1 MDNYHTL
8 SNYKGAE
15 GLYCPTAWEL
25 KSKMIKFLYSRNFRK
40 FSQILIKNKMKQNFL
55 IFNEIHHFYII
66 QVLDWDLK

>member
-25 KSKMIKFLYSRNFRK
+25 KSKRIKFFI
-40 FSQILIKNKMKQNFL
+40 FSKLEEISSHFNKKQNETTFL
-55 IFNEIHHFYII
+55 A
-66 QVLDWDLK
+66 LR